1 MGRFPQDLRPAGRL
15 HRQITVCPF
24 DPLGPVLP
32 GSFGL
37 SAPFSSSC
45 LLGPF
50 GLLRQKFVVC
60 ISGSPYRTVAVK
72 QTVVFRPPLMG
83 RCRNAKSGAVCRQ
96 RASRQ
101 ATQRAA
107 RGARPYLQDEL
118 VRKASLRGSEFV
130 NESLTQHIS
139 GLFFQLSEWHRPSD
153 KDQAHACLSESFQTG
168 LPHPSPQSRNRSP
181 STSNARENSNSALL
195 LAFTKGED
203 SSWQEPSLINHL
215 TN

>member
-101 ATQRAA
+101 ASQKTACAA
-107 RGARPYLQDEL
+107 RPKLPA
-118 VRKASLRGSEFV
+118 
-130 NESLTQHIS
+130 
-139 GLFFQLSEWHRPSD
+139 PSD
-153 KDQAHACLSESFQTG
+153 EGAVSEADWGRDCGMTVLRVS
-168 LPHPSPQSRNRSP
+168 LPHPAVAGS
-181 STSNARENSNSALL
+181 
-195 LAFTKGED
+195 
-203 SSWQEPSLINHL
+203 SLIRGSRHRS
-215 TN
+215 TNYETHH